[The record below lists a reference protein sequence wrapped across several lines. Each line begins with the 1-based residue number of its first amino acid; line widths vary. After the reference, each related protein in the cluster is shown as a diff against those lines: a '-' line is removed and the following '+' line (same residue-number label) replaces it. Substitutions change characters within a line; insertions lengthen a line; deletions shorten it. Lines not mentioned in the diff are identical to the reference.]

1 MIIGLSGVA
10 GSGKDTFFS
19 IFKELLKSRSVK
31 RVALADLLK
40 KEATTW
46 TLPNYG
52 IDALNCTREE
62 KEIIRDFL
70 VFHATRKRQETQ
82 GRHWIELV
90 SKELQKYK
98 ESNDIAIITDIRYC
112 DYEKDEIYWLKEE
125 LGGILVHV
133 SMYDLVP
140 DPHEGAL
147 LRHCVPPCNAEES
160 RNDPK
165 IKKMADIK
173 VEWPRLKQEDRE
185 SQLVPLVNKAIDEM
199 NSLSEGRLSF

>member
-19 IFKELLKSRSVK
+19 IFQELIKSRSVK

-40 KEATTW
+40 KEATAW

-70 VFHATRKRQETQ
+70 VFHATQKRHETK
-82 GRHWIELV
+82 GRHWIGLV
-90 SKELQKYK
+90 SEELQKYK
-98 ESNDIAIITDIRYC
+98 NSNDIAVITDIRYC

-125 LGGILVHV
+125 LGGVLVHV
-133 SMYDLVP
+133 SMYDPIP

-147 LRHCVPPCNAEES
+147 LRDYVPPCNAEEA

-165 IKKMADIK
+165 IKQVADVI
-173 VEWPRLKQEDRE
+173 VEWPRLKKEDWKQ
-185 SQLVPLVNKAIDEM
+185 SLFPFVTKAVADI
-199 NSLSEGRLSF
+199 NALTEGRLSF